1 VPAVPAAAATRRLA
15 EEGQTTM
22 HYDYIMEGLD
32 GTLASSME
40 QAVDLLG
47 KDATVA
53 TNFVS
58 NLITLPE
65 MTAAGLS
72 PMHMDTLKSE
82 KRAVVYVPDEL
93 VEQSDNK
100 RCDSDTCYSKIPKS
114 EGRSCSNIA
123 AIYVG
128 ERSFDLGAKA
138 SNVPEVCGNLCT
150 ENFGNGGGCR
160 AFEIRTFPDEV
171 VYCLL
176 YKAACI
182 LGPAVPQVRAQYY
195 LSAEQPGFYGFTTKQ
210 IGGGAAGAV
219 LLAGLGGYVMSKR
232 KKPFGGKSVK
242 QSGSYAPIE

>member
-1 VPAVPAAAATRRLA
+1 
-15 EEGQTTM
+15 M

-32 GTLASSME
+32 GTLATKLE
-40 QAVDLLG
+40 HAVDLLG

-93 VEQSDNK
+93 VEQSDNE

-150 ENFGNGGGCR
+150 ENFENGGGCR
-160 AFEIRTFPDEV
+160 GFEIRTFPDEV
-171 VYCLL
+171 VYCIL
-176 YKAACI
+176 YKAACV
-182 LGPAVPQVRAQYY
+182 LGPEFKEVRAQYLY
-195 LSAEQPGFYGFTTKQ
+195 SADQPGVYGFSTKQ
-210 IGGGAAGAV
+210 IAGGGLGA
-219 LLAGLGGYVMSKR
+219 LLVVGLGGYAMSKR

-242 QSGSYAPIE
+242 QSGPRYAPI